1 MRCVIAPID
10 LKPGAVWARH
20 TASGDRFW
28 HTLTR
33 VELFDA
39 LSCSTPCNGRFS
51 MRDFEHGDAFIEV
64 NKTPPAAECCGM
76 CLAAVAPIAS
86 ARVLAAALNVG
97 RKVPA

>member
-10 LKPGAVWARH
+10 LTPGAVWARH
-20 TASGDRFW
+20 TASGDRRY
-28 HTLTR
+28 HTLVR
-33 VELFDA
+33 VEPD
-39 LSCSTPCNGRFS
+39 SMSTPCNGRFS

-86 ARVLAAALNVG
+86 ARELAAALNVG
-97 RKVPA
+97 RRPSS